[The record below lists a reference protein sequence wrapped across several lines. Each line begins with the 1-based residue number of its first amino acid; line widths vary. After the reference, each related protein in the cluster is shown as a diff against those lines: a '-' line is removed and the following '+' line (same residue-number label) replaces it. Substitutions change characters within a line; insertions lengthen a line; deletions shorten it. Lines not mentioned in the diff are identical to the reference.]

1 MLAWSGFIYA
11 KIAKNAKFVE
21 MSEDRKYLN
30 GLANGSREAF
40 EALYMKYAPLVERFA
55 QALVK
60 DASVAEDIC
69 QNVFLNLW
77 NRRRNLAGKDNISAY
92 LFAST
97 RNAVA
102 DWFRRYAKAP
112 SISLEDAGLLGF
124 DPSGDIAG
132 AEMLAAVN
140 RCIAKMP
147 LKRREVFLLSRAKGL
162 KNAEIAS
169 LMGLSEKAVEY
180 HISRALADLRK
191 YLGGL

>member
-1 MLAWSGFIYA
+1 
-11 KIAKNAKFVE
+11 